1 MSDEFL
7 PRAHSRRL
15 GELERSNWKSLRDGR
30 NYDRIDPA
38 IREIVALLNRKGYRT
53 FSSCSGGH
61 PTNPRW
67 RINRHESGYLAF
79 SPPSNVAFALYLGL
93 RKKNRDFTVEAQ
105 AVVDDGDGGDRE
117 TVCTRFYWQLSD
129 RRKHKLEH
137 YGRLFA
143 QMKRII
149 EDLPTAKGDGME
161 VLSGLFDK
169 ENLRT
174 GVKIV
179 KGQMRRFTNS

>member
-1 MSDEFL
+1 MNDAFL

-38 IREIVALLNRKGYRT
+38 IRDIVSLLNKKGYRT

-67 RINRHESGYLAF
+67 KVNRHESGYLAF
-79 SPPSNVAFALYLGL
+79 SPPSKAAFALYLGL

-105 AVVDDGDGGDRE
+105 AVIDDGDGGDRE

-129 RRKHKLEH
+129 RKKHKLEL

-143 QMKRII
+143 QMKSII
-149 EDLPTAKGDGME
+149 EDLPRVPGNGNQ
-161 VLSGLFDK
+161 VLAGLFGK
-169 ENLRT
+169 ENFQTGLR
-174 GVKIV
+174 IV
-179 KGQMRRFTNS
+179 KGQMKRFTTS

>member
-67 RINRHESGYLAF
+67 RVNRHESGYLAF

-105 AVVDDGDGGDRE
+105 AVIDDGDGGDRE

-149 EDLPTAKGDGME
+149 EDLPTASGDGME
-161 VLSGLFDK
+161 VLSGLFGK

-174 GVKIV
+174 GVRIV

>member
-38 IREIVALLNRKGYRT
+38 IREIVTLLNRKGYRT

-105 AVVDDGDGGDRE
+105 AVIDDGDGGDRE

-149 EDLPTAKGDGME
+149 EDLPTAPGDGME
-161 VLSGLFDK
+161 VLSGLFGK

>member
-7 PRAHSRRL
+7 PRAHSKRL

-30 NYDRIDPA
+30 NFDRIDPGV
-38 IREIVALLNRKGYRT
+38 REIVSLLNGKGYRT

-67 RINRHESGYLAF
+67 KVNRHESGYLAF
-79 SPPSNVAFALYLGL
+79 SPPSSVAFTLYLGL

-105 AVVDDGDGGDRE
+105 AVIDDGDGGDRE

-129 RRKHKLEH
+129 KKKHRLE
-137 YGRLFA
+137 YYRRLFG
-143 QMKRII
+143 QMRNLI
-149 EDLPTAKGDGME
+149 EDLPRASRDRNE
-161 VLSGLFDK
+161 VLTGLFSK
-169 ENLRT
+169 EYLPTGLR
-174 GVKIV
+174 IV
-179 KGQMRRFTNS
+179 RSQMRRFTSS